1 MAKPVIIIGAG
12 GHAKV
17 VANALQLSGV
27 NIIGLTDANNAL
39 HGTSVLDCPVL
50 GNDEIIRTYEKT
62 DLNLVVGIGS
72 TEPDKI
78 RRHIFERFL
87 HDGYSFLTCVHPSTI
102 VASDVELG
110 IGTQIMAGAIVQ
122 PGCKIGMN
130 SIINTSA
137 SVDHDCR
144 IGDHAHI
151 APGTVLGGT
160 VIIGDGA
167 HIGTNATVIENVFVG
182 SKAMVAAGACVISD
196 ISSNARFAGIPA
208 KAF

>member
-17 VANALQLSGV
+17 IVNALQLSGV

-50 GNDEIIRTYEKT
+50 GDDEIIRTYEKT
-62 DLNLVVGIGS
+62 GLNLVVGVGS
-72 TEPDKI
+72 TEPDEI
-78 RRHIFERFL
+78 RRYIFERFL
-87 HDGYSFLTCVHPSTI
+87 NDGYSFLTCVHPAAI
-102 VASDVELG
+102 VAPDVELG

-122 PGCKIGMN
+122 PGCMIGMN

-137 SVDHDCR
+137 SIDHDCR
-144 IGDHAHI
+144 VGDHAHI
-151 APGTVLGGT
+151 APGAILGGT
-160 VIIGDGA
+160 VTVGNGA

-182 SKAMVAAGACVISD
+182 SEAMVAAGACVTSD
-196 ISSNARFAGIPA
+196 IDSNARVAGIPA

>member
-1 MAKPVIIIGAG
+1 
-12 GHAKV
+12 
-17 VANALQLSGV
+17 
-27 NIIGLTDANNAL
+27 
-39 HGTSVLDCPVL
+39 
-50 GNDEIIRTYEKT
+50 
-62 DLNLVVGIGS
+62 
-72 TEPDKI
+72 
-78 RRHIFERFL
+78 
-87 HDGYSFLTCVHPSTI
+87 
-102 VASDVELG
+102 
-110 IGTQIMAGAIVQ
+110 
-122 PGCKIGMN
+122 MN